1 MIVRKQTALTPK
13 VRAVGE
19 ASADRYLEQS
29 APPVGAGSPFP
40 LYLDISTLNLGAF
53 VNKLSR
59 NKTAKP
65 RREGL
70 TLVCS
75 GEGT

>member
-19 ASADRYLEQS
+19 ASTDQYLEQS
-29 APPVGAGSPFP
+29 APPVGTGSPFP
-40 LYLDISTLNLGAF
+40 LYLDISTLNLRAF

-65 RREGL
+65 KREGL
-70 TLVCS
+70 TFGCS